1 MKYAIAA
8 LLLSLAA
15 GAGANDGIG
24 AVGAGGIVFRKTDA
38 IAMKKEVLNVGHQ
51 WITVDYEFLNE
62 SAADVEETVIFPMP
76 AYPVGEQLGETYY
89 GQPGGFKV
97 TVDGKDVPARTV
109 VRALV
114 DGADVTA
121 SLKKA
126 GLTDAQIAYP
136 DFAAAE
142 HKIKVPPLSAQ
153 QRKQLKATGLL
164 GDGPYNDMTPTWDA
178 QVSYVW
184 QQVFPRNRIV
194 RVHHEYRPLVGAGPG
209 ESVFDQDAAKR
220 YCADRA
226 FLSSWDKAVRSGNG
240 YSAAKV
246 AYILKTGN
254 TWKNGIE
261 DFTLNVVKSDPS
273 ELVTLC
279 FPGTFKKID
288 ARTYQVKLRNFR
300 PASNLDV
307 FFGNP
312 VDAADD
318 TRAELPR
325 LSQ

>member
-8 LLLSLAA
+8 LLLPLAT
-15 GAGANDGIG
+15 GAAANDGIG

-62 SAADVEETVIFPMP
+62 SAADVEETIIFPMP
-76 AYPVGEQLGETYY
+76 GYPVGEQLSETYY

-97 TVDGKDVPARTV
+97 TVDGKDVPARTA
-109 VRALV
+109 VRALI
-114 DGADVTA
+114 DGTDVTA
-121 SLKKA
+121 ELRKA
-126 GLTDAQIAYP
+126 GLSDAQIAYP
-136 DFAAAE
+136 DFAARR
-142 HKIKVPPLSAQ
+142 HKIKVPPFTAQ
-153 QRKQLKATGLL
+153 QRKQLKAARLL
-164 GDGPYNDMTPTWDA
+164 DQGSSGEETPMWDA

-184 QQVFPRNRIV
+184 QQTFPRNRIV

-209 ESVFDQDAAKR
+209 ESVFDQAAAKR

-226 FLSSWDKAVRSGNG
+226 FLNSWDKAITSGNG

-261 DFTLNVVKSDPS
+261 DFTLNVVKSAPS

-279 FPGTFKKID
+279 FPGTFKKVD

-300 PASNLDV
+300 PAGDLEV

-312 VDAADD
+312 VEAADD
-318 TRAELPR
+318 TRAELPH
-325 LSQ
+325 LSR